1 MSLKNKAEALLFS
14 GGKAMDEEQIAALN
28 DVEVKDVRKALK
40 ELQKDYAE
48 RDTSLKL
55 YNEGSSWK
63 LLVKDEHIDLVRR
76 IVADTEL
83 SRATLETLAIIAYNQ
98 PTVLQSKVVDLRG
111 GNAYEHIKELVE
123 LGFVTKNKEGRSYAL
138 RLTEK
143 FFEYFD
149 VEGGDNIKQVFKG
162 VKPPKERQKQLG
174 GLQVIDELPLTAK
187 QTKDKEDAALLGGL
201 AVVDELPEKPEM
213 ELDDNGVPEAPGR
226 LEETDEEKEVNSDF
240 LAKLENQI
248 DNLSKKNDERDED
261 EDFKSSAS
269 EEAAEGEEAEEGAE
283 PAGEESPEEAS
294 GTEEEPPAEE
304 TPSTEEETTTE
315 ETPEPEPAEE
325 TETIDASELPALETT
340 GETKRP
346 SRSLDDIEEEAAE
359 EATEDPEK
367 SNPEI

>member
-162 VKPPKERQKQLG
+162 VKPPKERQK
-174 GLQVIDELPLTAK
+174 
-187 QTKDKEDAALLGGL
+187 
-201 AVVDELPEKPEM
+201 
-213 ELDDNGVPEAPGR
+213 
-226 LEETDEEKEVNSDF
+226 
-240 LAKLENQI
+240 
-248 DNLSKKNDERDED
+248 
-261 EDFKSSAS
+261 
-269 EEAAEGEEAEEGAE
+269 
-283 PAGEESPEEAS
+283 
-294 GTEEEPPAEE
+294 
-304 TPSTEEETTTE
+304 
-315 ETPEPEPAEE
+315 
-325 TETIDASELPALETT
+325 
-340 GETKRP
+340 
-346 SRSLDDIEEEAAE
+346 
-359 EATEDPEK
+359 
-367 SNPEI
+367 